1 MVSLIVNF
9 WLSVIIVKLWRPKV
23 ARPGNF
29 INNFCILLEKQ
40 PLMLKFLKNTV
51 LKVFTASPIDIVVFK
66 CRKTCQTENQWNR
79 ALFTWQKKT
88 KFRLPL
94 KLLLLRVSRPNR
106 PGPAPNNVLMILQI
120 SSKSV
125 HFQWSYSRMRDTVF
139 CPADIS
145 MIFPKLCFD
154 LGQ

>member
-66 CRKTCQTENQWNR
+66 CRKTCQTENQ
-79 ALFTWQKKT
+79 
-88 KFRLPL
+88 
-94 KLLLLRVSRPNR
+94 
-106 PGPAPNNVLMILQI
+106 
-120 SSKSV
+120 
-125 HFQWSYSRMRDTVF
+125 
-139 CPADIS
+139 
-145 MIFPKLCFD
+145 
-154 LGQ
+154 